1 MAAGASRFFRRAVWV
16 AIGADASLIAR
27 WYETELAGPH
37 RQPPADKCRLR

>member
-37 RQPPADKCRLR
+37 RQPSADKCRLR